1 MDESRRCPYCAEE
14 IATEAIRCPH
24 CRSHLGVV
32 ERGPWYRDHPER
44 LVAGVA
50 AAIAHGT
57 NVPVAVVRVVFLLAL
72 FFHLLAPLYVALWLV
87 LPFNPGDESPLERGL
102 EKARD
107 LVRQLRTGSMRGG
120 PLA

>member
-14 IATEAIRCPH
+14 IADEAIRCPH
-24 CRSHLGVV
+24 CRSHLGTLSR
-32 ERGPWYRDHPER
+32 EPWYRDHPER

-50 AAIAHGT
+50 AAVAHGAG
-57 NVPVAVVRVVFLLAL
+57 VPVGVVRVFFLLAV
-72 FFHLLAPLYVALWLV
+72 FFHLLLPIYVGLWLV
-87 LPFNPGDESPLERGL
+87 LPFHIGDESPLERGL
-102 EKARD
+102 EKARH